1 MHKNLLVLRNIY
13 TCYVAIFEISH
24 LFFFFPPL
32 KKIHRMTFT
41 AVPIEVT
48 RIWFAL
54 TSEVLKKKSDKIDK
68 ATLFEK
74 K

>member
-13 TCYVAIFEISH
+13 MCYVAIFEISH

-48 RIWFAL
+48 RI
-54 TSEVLKKKSDKIDK
+54 
-68 ATLFEK
+68 
-74 K
+74 